1 VLLNAVDMDEP
12 TLPEVDMDEPTLP
25 EVDIEDSA
33 LTMSEI
39 EDPTLPEVDM
49 EDPELVVDDRVPA
62 VLDGLLTALLPKAVF
77 LMQILS
83 VEIIGVLKCL
93 EILPTSLL

>member
-1 VLLNAVDMDEP
+1 VPLLPVDMDDVDIEDP
-12 TLPEVDMDEPTLP
+12 TLPEVDT
-25 EVDIEDSA
+25 
-33 LTMSEI
+33 

-49 EDPELVVDDRVPA
+49 EDPTLPDVDMEDAKLVVDGVPA
-62 VLDGLLTALLPKAVF
+62 VPEGGLLTGLLPKAVF

-93 EILPTSLL
+93 EILPISLL